1 MNNTNRYTLGLFVSS
16 GVVLLIVILFLIGLM
31 DEFKPKLRIVTF
43 FKESVQGL
51 EEGAAVKFRGVTIG
65 KVTRLS
71 VTGKESLIKVDM
83 EIDVGRIRS
92 LKKNALSRD
101 AENKFLE
108 DIHSMVQK
116 GLRCRLGLLGIT
128 GMRYIEVD
136 YFKPNEK
143 IVEDD
148 HIILDDRVAY
158 IPSTPSL
165 LAGLQT
171 NLTVTLAKIS
181 NIKFEQISSDIS
193 SNLRELKRLLK
204 NPEIPKIVKEFS
216 ATTENLKHISSTL
229 KQSVTKARIDG
240 LVEDLRGNMNDL
252 RTLTAKASKAI
263 DDAQLKKCSESW
275 QRTLQ
280 DISDWKKEFGVTLRD
295 VSDAKSDMSIVLSK
309 LANVIESLNGLINNL
324 ANDPSS
330 IIRGKHTPKVELK

>member
-1 MNNTNRYTLGLFVSS
+1 MNSTNRYTLGLFVSS

-31 DEFKPKLRIVTF
+31 DEFKPKLKIVTF

-83 EIDVGRIRS
+83 EIDIGRIRT
-92 LKKNALSRD
+92 LKESALTDD

-108 DIHSMVQK
+108 NVNNMVQK

-136 YFKPNEK
+136 YFKPNEVLK
-143 IVEDD
+143 DE
-148 HIILDDRVAY
+148 HIILDENVAY

-165 LAGLQT
+165 LTGLQT

-181 NIKFEQISSDIS
+181 NIKFEQISADIS
-193 SNLRELKRLLK
+193 SNLKELKRLLK
-204 NPEIPKIVKEFS
+204 NPEIPIIVNEFTETSKNLKEISKTLKVSITKERIDDLVKEVKD
-216 ATTENLKHISSTL
+216 NMDDIKH
-229 KQSVTKARIDG
+229 
-240 LVEDLRGNMNDL
+240 
-252 RTLTAKASKAI
+252 LTAKANKAI
-263 DDAQLKKCSESW
+263 DDAELQKCSAAW
-275 QRTLQ
+275 QKTLQ

-295 VSDAKSDMSIVLSK
+295 ISDAKEDVSVVLSK
-309 LANVIESLNGLINNL
+309 LGNVVESLNELINNL

-330 IIRGKHTPKVELK
+330 IIRGKHDKKIELE